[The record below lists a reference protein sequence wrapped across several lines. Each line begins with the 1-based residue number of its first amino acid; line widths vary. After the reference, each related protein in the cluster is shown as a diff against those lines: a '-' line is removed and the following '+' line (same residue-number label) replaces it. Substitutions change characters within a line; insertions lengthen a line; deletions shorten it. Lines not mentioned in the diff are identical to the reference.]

1 MVRLG
6 WFRGMSETERA
17 GTQEPAAGSLG
28 ERIEWLIANRWPSGV
43 PVPQTNN
50 GIGEAITAA
59 TGEKVSGA
67 NVWNLRTGRSVNPTL
82 KTLAA
87 LARFFR
93 VPIGYFGEGEE
104 AESIGGQ
111 VALLTLLRDSGITGT
126 ALRSLAD
133 LSSESRQMIAEMIA
147 SAAKRERKR
156 GPGA

>member
-1 MVRLG
+1 
-6 WFRGMSETERA
+6 MSEAERTGA
-17 GTQEPAAGSLG
+17 SAPAVGSLG
-28 ERIEWLIANRWPSGV
+28 ERIEWLIANRWPDDM
-43 PVPQTNN
+43 PLPQTNN
-50 GIGEAITAA
+50 GIGAAITAA

-67 NVWNLRTGRSVNPTL
+67 NIWNLRTGRSVNPTL

-87 LARFFR
+87 LAKFFR

-133 LSSESRQMIAEMIA
+133 LTPESRQMIAEMIT

>member
-1 MVRLG
+1 
-6 WFRGMSETERA
+6 MSETA
-17 GTQEPAAGSLG
+17 GGGAKAPALGSLG
-28 ERIEWLIANRWPSGV
+28 ERIEWLIANRWPADA

-50 GIGEAITAA
+50 DIGAAVTAA

-67 NVWNLRTGRSVNPTL
+67 NIWNLRTGRSVNPTL

-87 LARFFR
+87 LAKFFG
-93 VPIGYFGEGEE
+93 VPIGYFSENQEE

-126 ALRSLAD
+126 ALRSLVD
-133 LSSESRQMIAEMIA
+133 LTPESREMIAEMIA